1 MGTTIMS
8 VIAVVVVAV
17 LLIPHWT
24 AGIFSLPLVCVLY
37 IDLLGALQVRL
48 DFVIMPNQTGFE
60 PSHHVIHVAILL
72 VGRHPCQVSCRHC
85 GAESLCCIMLGL
97 WLTNLHFFVFEQCCF
112 IHWSF
117 NVDWA
122 SRGFCHACFAAILR
136 GEGN

>member
-1 MGTTIMS
+1 MVSLSLAFFTVSELMGTTIMS

-85 GAESLCCIMLGL
+85 GAEGLCCIMLGL
-97 WLTNLHFFVFEQCCF
+97 WLTNPFRCL
-112 IHWSF
+112 
-117 NVDWA
+117 
-122 SRGFCHACFAAILR
+122 
-136 GEGN
+136 